1 MTMHDTV
8 RYAELQVTSNF
19 TFLRGASHPEELV
32 ETATQLGYAAV
43 AITDCNSVAGVVRA
57 HVAAK
62 EAGIR
67 LVVGMRLAFTD
78 GPGLLCFPTDRRAY
92 GRLTVLLTT
101 GMLRAEKGQCEL
113 HRADVFAPEFAAS
126 EGQVLIALAPE
137 NLEGFSD
144 TLRTLREGVRAPVYL
159 AAQRLFRGDDARRLA
174 ELSAIAVR
182 CGTPLVATNDVHAH
196 TPARRPLQDV
206 LWCVREH
213 CTLTQAGFRLQAN
226 AERHLKPAAEMAR
239 LFAGYE
245 DAVARTVEVADQIRF
260 SLDELRY
267 EYPEETV
274 PEGMTPQSQL
284 EKLTWEG
291 AAWRY
296 PNGVPDKIRSVI
308 VHELTLI
315 RQLGFAA
322 YFLTVHDIMVFAN
335 GRGILAQGRGSAAN
349 SAVCY
354 CLGVTAVDPDRIE
367 LLFER
372 FISAERGEP
381 PDIDI
386 DFEHER
392 REEVIQ
398 YIYGKYGRHRAGMTA
413 TVIRYRTRSAMREV
427 AKAMGLSQDVAGALV
442 GMVWGYADD
451 PIGEA
456 QVRETGLDPTEPKL
470 AQALALVR
478 ELHGFPRHL
487 SQHVGGFV
495 LTRGP
500 LSEVVP
506 IANAAM
512 DDRTVIEW
520 DKDDLDALGILKVDV
535 LGLGMLTC
543 IRKAFALIAQ
553 HHGRALTL
561 ATVPAEDPGVYD
573 MLCQADS
580 VGVFQ
585 VESRAQMSML
595 PRLQPR
601 CFYDLV
607 IEVAIVRPGPIQG
620 GMVHPYLRRREGKE
634 AVTYHSEELRG
645 VLGKTLGVPLF
656 QEQVMRIA
664 IVAAGFTPSEADGLR
679 RAMAA
684 FRRSGHIHKFRDKF
698 IGGMVARNYPQD
710 FAERCFSQI
719 EGFGEY
725 GFPESH
731 AASFSL
737 LVYVSAWLKRYYPAA
752 FAAGLLNAQPMG
764 FYAPAQI
771 VRDARDHGVPV
782 RAVDVNAS
790 EWDCTLED
798 ASGDQ
803 AALRLG
809 FRQAHSLRAAELAKL
824 TAARAAGRFRD
835 PADLWRRSGLGPAAL
850 TTLAEADGFGSMG
863 LNRRESL
870 WAVRALGARA
880 LPLFAA
886 ARDPEDGTQ
895 ADVAPPHGSRAGEE
909 PAVSLPAA
917 GMGEEVI
924 EDYRALRLSLKR
936 HPMTLVRPALRQTV
950 TAAGLAAV
958 TPDTWVT
965 VAGLVIGRQ
974 RPGTAS
980 GVIFMTLEDETGVA
994 NLIVWPQV
1002 FERYRKAVLRAR
1014 LALITGR
1021 LQREGIVTHIIV
1033 TTVSDE
1039 SARLGD
1045 LLRESGAD
1053 APVRDGPAAPELE
1066 PLVNSAAAAHANGF
1080 RSRDF
1085 H

>member
-1 MTMHDTV
+1 MTMHNTV

-32 ETATQLGYAAV
+32 ETAAQLGHAAV

-62 EAGIR
+62 AAGIR
-67 LVVGMRLAFTD
+67 LVVGVRLAFTD

-92 GRLTVLLTT
+92 GRLTRLLTT
-101 GMLRAEKGQCEL
+101 GMLRADKGQCEL
-113 HRADVFAPEFAAS
+113 HRADLLAPEFAAA

-159 AAQRLFRGDDARRLA
+159 AAQRLFRGDDERRLA
-174 ELSAIAVR
+174 RLAAIAADA
-182 CGTPLVATNDVHAH
+182 GTPLVATNDVHAH
-196 TPARRPLQDV
+196 TAARRPLQDV

-226 AERHLKPAAEMAR
+226 AERHLKPAAEMMR

-245 DAVARTVEVADQIRF
+245 DVVARTVEVADQIRF

-274 PEGMTPQSQL
+274 PDGMTPQSQL
-284 EKLTWEG
+284 EKLTWAG
-291 AAWRY
+291 AVTRY
-296 PNGVPDKIRSVI
+296 PKGVPDKIRSVI

-322 YFLTVHDIMVFAN
+322 YFLTVHDIIEFAN

-354 CLGVTAVDPDRIE
+354 CLGVTAVNPERIE

-451 PIGEA
+451 PIGEK

-470 AQALALVR
+470 AQALALAR

-561 ATVPAEDPGVYD
+561 ATVPAEDRGVYD

-595 PRLQPR
+595 PRLKPR

-620 GMVHPYLRRREGKE
+620 DMVHPYLRRREGKE

-656 QEQVMRIA
+656 QEQAMRIA

-679 RAMAA
+679 RAMAT
-684 FRRSGHIHKFRDKF
+684 FRRNGQIHTFRHKF
-698 IGGMVARNYPQD
+698 IQGMVARKYPQD

-782 RAVDVNAS
+782 RAVDVNDS
-790 EWDCTLED
+790 DWDCTLQD
-798 ASGDQ
+798 AAGDK
-803 AALRLG
+803 ATLRLG
-809 FRQAHSLRAAELAKL
+809 FRQVRSLREADMARV
-824 TAARAAGRFRD
+824 TAARAAARFRD
-835 PADLWRRSGLGPAAL
+835 PADLWRRSGLGPGAL

-863 LNRRESL
+863 LNRRDSL
-870 WAVRALGARA
+870 WAVRALGAPA

-886 ARDPEDGTQ
+886 ARDPEEGTQ
-895 ADVAPPHGSRAGEE
+895 EGVE
-909 PAVSLPAA
+909 PAVTLPAA
-917 GMGEEVI
+917 TMGEEVM

-936 HPMTLVRPALRQTV
+936 HPLALLRPALAKTV

-958 TPDTWVT
+958 APDTWVT
-965 VAGLVIGRQ
+965 VAGLVICRQ

-1002 FERYRKAVLRAR
+1002 FERYRKAVLGAR
-1014 LALITGR
+1014 LLVAKGR
-1021 LQREGIVTHIIV
+1021 LQCEGMVTHIIA
-1033 TTVSDE
+1033 TAVSDE
-1039 SARLGD
+1039 SHRLAD
-1045 LLRESGAD
+1045 LLREHAPGA
-1053 APVRDGPAAPELE
+1053 PAPET
-1066 PLVNSAAAAHANGF
+1066 LVSPAVLANTNGF